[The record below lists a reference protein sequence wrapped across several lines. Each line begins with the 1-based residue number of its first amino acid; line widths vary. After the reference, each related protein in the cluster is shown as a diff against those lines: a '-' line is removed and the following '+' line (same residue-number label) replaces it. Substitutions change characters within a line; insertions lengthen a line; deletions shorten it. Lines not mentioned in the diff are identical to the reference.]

1 VATRLALFFLWLV
14 HFLPL
19 SALAWLGERLGSL
32 LYRSGRG
39 RITRIN
45 LGKCFPHM
53 SKEERDVLARRH
65 FKMLGRSAL
74 ELSVVWYGSKERA
87 LSLVELVGREH
98 LDKLKGAPVILFA
111 PHFVGLDIGG
121 AAVGNAFQVCSMYS
135 HQKNAHINRAMLDSR
150 LRWGD
155 PVLVRRQ
162 EGLRPLVRH
171 IKQGLP
177 FYYLPD
183 MDFGEKDAIFVPF
196 FGVPTATVT
205 AMSRLARLTG
215 AAIVP
220 CITHLKPDGKTYET
234 RLHPPWENYPG
245 ASIEEDTRRMNV
257 FLEERILEAPEQY
270 LWAHKRFK
278 TRPPGEKSFYT

>member
-1 VATRLALFFLWLV
+1 MATRLALLFLWLI

-19 SALAWLGERLGSL
+19 PALAWLGERLGSL

-45 LGKCFPHM
+45 LAKCFPHK
-53 SKEERDVLARRH
+53 SKAERSDLARRH

-98 LDKLKGAPVILFA
+98 LDKLKGTPVILFA

-135 HQKNAHINRAMLDSR
+135 HQKNPHVNRAMLDSR

-196 FGVPTATVT
+196 FGIPTATVT

-234 RLHPPWENYPG
+234 RLYRPWENYPG
-245 ASIEEDTRRMNV
+245 ASIEEDTRRMNA

-278 TRPPGEKSFYT
+278 TRQPGEESFYK

>member
-1 VATRLALFFLWLV
+1 MTRIGLGLLWLI

-19 SALAWLGERLGSL
+19 PTLARLGEGLGTL
-32 LYRSGRG
+32 LYRFGRA

-45 LGKCFPHM
+45 LAKCFPHM
-53 SKEERDVLARRH
+53 SDAERDDLARRH
-65 FKMLGRSAL
+65 FRMLGRSAL
-74 ELSVVWYGSKERA
+74 ELSVIWYGSKEKA

-98 LDKLKGAPVILFA
+98 LDRLQGRPVILFA

-121 AAVGNAFQVCSMYS
+121 AAIGNAFKVCSMYS
-135 HQKNAHINRAMLDSR
+135 QQKNRYINRAMLNSR

-155 PVLVRRQ
+155 PVLVSRQ
-162 EGLRPLVRH
+162 DGLRPLVRY

-220 CITHLKPDGKTYET
+220 CVTRLKPDGRSYET
-234 RLHPPWENYPG
+234 RLYPAWDNYPG
-245 ASIEEDTRRMNV
+245 ASIEEDTRRMNA

-270 LWAHKRFK
+270 FWVHKRFK
-278 TRPPGEKSFYT
+278 TRPPGEKSFYK

>member
-1 VATRLALFFLWLV
+1 VATRVALFFLWLV

-19 SALAWLGERLGSL
+19 PALAWLGERLGSL
-32 LYRSGRG
+32 LYRTGRG

-45 LGKCFPHM
+45 LAKCFPQM
-53 SKEERDVLARRH
+53 SKAERNDLARRH
-65 FKMLGRSAL
+65 FEMLGRSAL
-74 ELSVVWYGSKERA
+74 ELSVIWYGSKERA

-98 LDKLKGAPVILFA
+98 LDKLKGKPVILFA

-121 AAVGNAFQVCSMYS
+121 AAVGNAFKVCSMYS
-135 HQKNAHINRAMLDSR
+135 HQKNLHVNRAMLDSR

-155 PVLVRRQ
+155 PVLVPRQ
-162 EGLRPLVRH
+162 DGLRPLVRH
-171 IKQGLP
+171 INKGLP

-196 FGVPTATVT
+196 FGIPTATVT

-234 RLHPPWENYPG
+234 RLYPPWENYPG
-245 ASIEEDTRRMNV
+245 ASIEEDTRRMNA

-278 TRPPGEKSFYT
+278 TRPPGEKSFYQ

>member
-1 VATRLALFFLWLV
+1 VTTRVGLFFLWLI

-19 SALAWLGERLGSL
+19 SVLAWLGEALGAL

-45 LGKCFPHM
+45 LSKCFPQM
-53 SKEERDVLARRH
+53 TEAERNSLARNH
-65 FKMLGRSAL
+65 FKMLGRSVL
-74 ELSVVWYGSKERA
+74 ELAVIWYGSKERA

-98 LDKLKGAPVILFA
+98 LDKLKGQPVILFA
-111 PHFVGLDIGG
+111 PHFVGLDVGG
-121 AAVGNAFQVCSMYS
+121 AAIGNAFKVCSMYS
-135 HQKNAHINRAMLDSR
+135 HQKNPYINRAMLNSR

-155 PVLVRRQ
+155 PMLVSRQ
-162 EGLRPLVRH
+162 DGLRPLVRY

-196 FGVPTATVT
+196 FGIPTATVT

-215 AAIVP
+215 ATIVP
-220 CITHLKPDGKTYET
+220 CITRLKSDGKTYQT
-234 RLHPPWENYPG
+234 RLYPPWEDYPG
-245 ASIEEDTRRMNV
+245 ASIEEDTRRMNA
-257 FLEERILEAPEQY
+257 FLEQRILEAPEQY

-278 TRPPGEKSFYT
+278 TRPPGEESFYR